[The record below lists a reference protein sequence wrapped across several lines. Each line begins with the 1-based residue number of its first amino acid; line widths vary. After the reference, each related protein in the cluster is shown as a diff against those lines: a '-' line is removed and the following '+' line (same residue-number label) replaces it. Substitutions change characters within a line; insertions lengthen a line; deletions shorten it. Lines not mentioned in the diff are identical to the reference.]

1 MPQSYDLAY
10 SVEGIKQRIFSLRGK
25 RVILDRDLAELYHV
39 ETRVMNQAVKR
50 NISRFPSDF
59 MMQLTIEEWKDI
71 SSQFVTTSAN
81 KRPLAS
87 LPYAFTEHGV
97 IMLASLLRSDIA
109 ITTSVQIT
117 RAFVA
122 MREAIY
128 ALATTEQ
135 KIEILNE
142 KVEKLNLYIENVMHD
157 QNDINEQ
164 QAAIN
169 DETSMQLELI
179 NQSLAELQAKPKEK
193 PRNPIGFR

>member
-1 MPQSYDLAY
+1 MPQSYELAY

-81 KRPLAS
+81 KRPLVS